1 MTKATETVLAFFAL
15 SAVYIALYS
24 GLIPT
29 SEKVQ
34 NEIVPFLPWWALV
47 SFGAYA
53 LATLG
58 WGVYTFK
65 DKKSKYEELLVQID
79 EAKAFYEKKGV
90 SLD

>member
-1 MTKATETVLAFFAL
+1 
-15 SAVYIALYS
+15 
-24 GLIPT
+24 
-29 SEKVQ
+29 
-34 NEIVPFLPWWALV
+34 LV

-65 DKKSKYEELLVQID
+65 DKKLKYEELLVQID